1 MPGGIFTSYRRA
13 DSAAFA
19 GRIADFFSYRYP
31 DVRVF
36 FDVAAIEP
44 GADFVDTIRSRLRSS
59 EVVLA
64 IIGDGWLSATDASG
78 SRRLD
83 DPNDFVRLELSMALS
98 LGARVI
104 PILLDNAQMPSQGQL
119 PADLKPLAQC
129 NAEFIRGVAFERDAQ
144 HLADFVREYL
154 ENSKRIMTAPPLA
167 PARDVNSPV
176 KLALVNAFA
185 RFRDS
190 TADFMICENDAEQ
203 FVQFRKSPPDAV
215 DFDLPSQTLSPK
227 QLVAAGRLL
236 TENYQA
242 ETVEEGDGNITYNG
256 TLPLDPAFL
265 SHTTLD
271 VFEHVYGALPEK
283 PLKITMN
290 RFDGEPSAPAR
301 KVNAAV
307 KLALVNAFKR
317 FRDDDTADFIICEND
332 AEQFVQFRKSPP
344 DAVDL
349 DLPSQTLNPKQLV
362 AAGRLLTENYLGK
375 TVELD
380 DGNITYNATL
390 PLDSESLSEF
400 TLTVF
405 EHVYGALP
413 EKPLTI
419 TLNSF

>member
-1 MPGGIFTSYRRA
+1 MTVRGGIFTSYRRA

-44 GADFVDTIRSRLRSS
+44 GANFVDTIRSRLRSS

-64 IIGDGWLSATDASG
+64 IIGDGWLSATDASFG
-78 SRRLD
+78 RRLD
-83 DPNDFVRLELSMALS
+83 DPNDLVRLELSMALS
-98 LGARVI
+98 LGTRVI

-119 PADLKPLAQC
+119 PVDLKPLALC
-129 NAEFIRGVAFERDAQ
+129 NAEFIRGVTFAHDAQ

-154 ENSKRIMTAPPLA
+154 ENSKKIMTAPPLA

-176 KLALVNAFA
+176 KLGLVNAFA
-185 RFRDS
+185 RFRDC
-190 TADFMICENDAEQ
+190 TAEFMICENGAKQ

-215 DFDLPSQTLSPK
+215 VIDLPSQTLSPK
-227 QLVAAGRLL
+227 QLVAAGRLS

-242 ETVEEGDGNITYNG
+242 EAVDAGDGNITYNA

-290 RFDGEPSAPAR
+290 WFGGEPRRQPA
-301 KVNAAV
+301 
-307 KLALVNAFKR
+307 
-317 FRDDDTADFIICEND
+317 
-332 AEQFVQFRKSPP
+332 KS
-344 DAVDL
+344 
-349 DLPSQTLNPKQLV
+349 T
-362 AAGRLLTENYLGK
+362 RL
-375 TVELD
+375 
-380 DGNITYNATL
+380 
-390 PLDSESLSEF
+390 
-400 TLTVF
+400 
-405 EHVYGALP
+405 
-413 EKPLTI
+413 
-419 TLNSF
+419 